1 LQARRDGTPRVVE
14 RRLNEYL
21 DEPEIGRAEL
31 LLHPIRRS
39 IRAEGDCMRKL
50 LATLIAAIALA
61 FTAGPSLAVVPPH
74 NHWLTT
80 GSGDVVHV
88 GPYVCDNPDIYDAWL
103 NFHLNVHVGV
113 PGTQAFTNPS
123 NPVSISATLCP
134 S

>member
-1 LQARRDGTPRVVE
+1 MEDE
-14 RRLNEYL
+14 MRRLL
-21 DEPEIGRAEL
+21 AIG
-31 LLHPIRRS
+31 I
-39 IRAEGDCMRKL
+39 
-50 LATLIAAIALA
+50 ATLAFAFSAAPTLA
-61 FTAGPSLAVVPPH
+61 AVPPH

-113 PGTQAFTNPS
+113 PGTQAFTNDS
-123 NPVSISATLCP
+123 NPVSIAATLCL

>member
-1 LQARRDGTPRVVE
+1 M
-14 RRLNEYL
+14 RRLL
-21 DEPEIGRAEL
+21 AI
-31 LLHPIRRS
+31 S
-39 IRAEGDCMRKL
+39 I
-50 LATLIAAIALA
+50 ATLAFAFSAAP
-61 FTAGPSLAVVPPH
+61 TLAVEPH

-113 PGTQAFTNPS
+113 PGTQAFINAA
-123 NPVSISATLCP
+123 NPVSIAATLCP

>member
-1 LQARRDGTPRVVE
+1 MARR
-14 RRLNEYL
+14 
-21 DEPEIGRAEL
+21 
-31 LLHPIRRS
+31 
-39 IRAEGDCMRKL
+39 MRKL
-50 LATLIAAIALA
+50 LVIGIAALALA
-61 FTAGPSLAVVPPH
+61 FSAVPALGAVPPH

-88 GPYVCDNPDIYDAWL
+88 GPYVCVNPDIYDAWL

-113 PGTQAFTNPS
+113 PGTQAFTIDS